1 MLKFISKNFLT
12 GLITIL
18 PVVLT
23 LYLIY
28 WLVVSTNNAPQRSL
42 RRNHQPVVLT
52 LYLIYW
58 LVVSTETAL
67 GSVIRLA
74 LPENLYW
81 PGMGTIAG
89 LLVVFLVGLLMHAL
103 VVRRLF
109 GWAEQLLYHV
119 PLIKSVYRAI
129 RDFFDYFS
137 PDKKKEF
144 KQVVAVSIGDTG
156 MQVIGFVSQAI
167 PEHMPKDF
175 REEGSILVYLPLSY
189 MIGGYAVL
197 MPRSAVRPLDMSME
211 EAMRFT
217 LTAGVTGTTT

>member
-1 MLKFISKNFLT
+1 MLKSMSKTFLT

-23 LYLIY
+23 LYL
-28 WLVVSTNNAPQRSL
+28 L
-42 RRNHQPVVLT
+42 
-52 LYLIYW
+52 YW

-67 GSVIRLA
+67 GNTIRLV
-74 LPENLYW
+74 LPKDLYW

-89 LLVVFLVGLLMHAL
+89 LLVVFLVGVLMHAY
-103 VVRRLF
+103 VVQRLF
-109 GWAEQLLYHV
+109 AWGEQVLYHV
-119 PLIKSVYRAI
+119 PVIKTVYRSI

-137 PDKKKEF
+137 PARKDEF
-144 KQVVAVSIGDTG
+144 QQVVAVSIGETG
-156 MQVIGFVSQAI
+156 MQVIGFVTQAI
-167 PEHMPKDF
+167 PERLPEDF
-175 REEGSILVYLPLSY
+175 RGDDSVLVYMPLSY

-217 LTAGVTGTTT
+217 LTAGVTGAQ